1 MKTVVKAK
9 LLQEKQRHDGKGDT
23 SSTALAARKKPVK
36 CFKCMKLG
44 QYSRDCK
51 SVKSATVENSSEKA
65 LLTALSA
72 CVQSNVW
79 LIDSG
84 GLIVALVRDRPII
97 EDKRTNSKNIEL
109 KKQAWED
116 LTAAFNSQPY
126 VSQRNNMQL
135 KRCWENIKTL
145 RKKELSQEASSMR
158 RTGGVSL
165 MQEQILTTWLTSSVP
180 L

>member
-1 MKTVVKAK
+1 MCSKKIPFT
-9 LLQEKQRHDGKGDT
+9 T
-23 SSTALAARKKPVK
+23 SER
-36 CFKCMKLG
+36 
-44 QYSRDCK
+44 
-51 SVKSATVENSSEKA
+51 E
-65 LLTALSA
+65 
-72 CVQSNVW
+72 
-79 LIDSG
+79 
-84 GLIVALVRDRPII
+84 LIVALVRDRPII

-158 RTGGVSL
+158 RTGGGPPDAGTNSDNLVD
-165 MQEQILTTWLTSSVP
+165 IICP
-180 L
+180 LD